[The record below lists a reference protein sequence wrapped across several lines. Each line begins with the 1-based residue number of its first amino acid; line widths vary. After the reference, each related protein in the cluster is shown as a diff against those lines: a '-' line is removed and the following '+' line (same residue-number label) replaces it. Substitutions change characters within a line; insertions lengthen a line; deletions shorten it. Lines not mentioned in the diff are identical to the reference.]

1 MWEFLAERQIWLGL
15 VGFSVSLRVRVTCIR
30 WSLRQVAYA
39 ERLAENANRFLR
51 RSFELASS
59 CDVRTLGAVVI

>member
-39 ERLAENANRFLR
+39 ERLAENANRKKRGWALSER
-51 RSFELASS
+51 KLQ
-59 CDVRTLGAVVI
+59 